1 MCTYLASGP
10 NSLRKAVWMYPGCLH
25 PTVEAGA
32 PASFQK
38 GFKSTQKLQI
48 QQEKRSN
55 VAQIEVSARGGI
67 PKFLTSDSSGGRTYM
82 RHSPHMSDFSYVRVM
97 AREVFQSDSS
107 SHFHAIMG
115 LASFSLYPLVHVTV
129 ICGTKTA
136 KTWFKVSFSFH
147 NVRLVCTLHEIQI
160 QVSDPLGLKRTV
172 PTLQSLLLGHCT
184 CKLYK
189 TISNSKMTYKR
200 CLGDIRLCT
209 HSS

>member
-1 MCTYLASGP
+1 MRCVRKLKNQFQLVMCTYLAPGP

-38 GFKSTQKLQI
+38 GYKSTQKLNI

-55 VAQIEVSARGGI
+55 IS
-67 PKFLTSDSSGGRTYM
+67 TNS

-107 SHFHAIMG
+107 SHFHTIMG

-129 ICGTKTA
+129 ICGTKTV
-136 KTWFKVSFSFH
+136 KYMVQGFILIPYCTS
-147 NVRLVCTLHEIQI
+147 RLHFAL
-160 QVSDPLGLKRTV
+160 
-172 PTLQSLLLGHCT
+172 
-184 CKLYK
+184 
-189 TISNSKMTYKR
+189 
-200 CLGDIRLCT
+200 
-209 HSS
+209 